1 MSIWDDITKAA
12 DDVVDG
18 LTDAEKAAE
27 KAAKDAAN
35 AAAKAAEDA
44 ANAVAKAAEDAAN
57 AAAKAAQDAA
67 DVAAKAAQDTIDAA
81 NKAAQDVID
90 ATNAVIAE
98 ATTITNNAIKQTS
111 TILNQTADEIVDGTN
126 AAIATL
132 NNTVLEPVQQASV
145 DALNDA
151 AEAAKIAGDDFDAG
165 LKVAAQAIEKGAVQ
179 VEEGLVA
186 IGEYLSSHACSIAL
200 GAALT
205 GAFAATLNNPET
217 EAETTAMFAP
227 MSVAVAQ
234 KMIVGAAEDVACAA
248 ACRTVAASMVE
259 IVWVIPEVKKGVGG
273 HKDDLIGAVA
283 FTMSMVIDDSPYA
296 FLSPQTASLAVAGI
310 VSFIVSSLVC
320 DGTLPGM

>member
-27 KAAKDAAN
+27 KAAKDAAD

-57 AAAKAAQDAA
+57 AAAKAAQDA
-67 DVAAKAAQDTIDAA
+67 IDAA

-98 ATTITNNAIKQTS
+98 ATTITNDAIKQTS

-151 AEAAKIAGDDFDAG
+151 AEAAKIASDEFEAG
-165 LKVAAQAIEKGAVQ
+165 AKVAAAAIEDSALQ
-179 VEEGLVA
+179 VEQGLVA
-186 IGEYLSSHACSIAL
+186 IGEYLSSHACSMAL

>member
-27 KAAKDAAN
+27 KAAKKAADD
-35 AAAKAAEDA
+35 AAKAATDA
-44 ANAVAKAAEDAAN
+44 ANAVAKAAQDAAD
-57 AAAKAAQDAA
+57 ATAKAAQDA
-67 DVAAKAAQDTIDAA
+67 IDAA
-81 NKAAQDVID
+81 NKAAQDLID
-90 ATNAVIAE
+90 ATNAAIAS
-98 ATTITNNAIKQTS
+98 ATKITNDAINQTA
-111 TILNQTADEIVDGTN
+111 TILNQTTKDIVDGTN
-126 AAIATL
+126 AAIATM
-132 NNTVLEPVQQASV
+132 NETVLEPVQQASV

-151 AEAAKIAGDDFDAG
+151 AKAAKIAGDEFDAG
-165 LKVAAQAIEKGAVQ
+165 AKVAANAIEEGVVQ
-179 VEEGLVA
+179 VEQGLVA
-186 IGEYLSSHACSIAL
+186 IGEYLSSHACSMAL

-234 KMIVGAAEDVACAA
+234 KMIIGAAEDVACAA
-248 ACRTVAASMVE
+248 VCRTVAASMVE
-259 IVWVIPEVKKGVGG
+259 VVWVIPEVKKGVGG

-296 FLSPQTASLAVAGI
+296 FLTPQTASLAVAGI

>member
-67 DVAAKAAQDTIDAA
+67 DAAA
-81 NKAAQDVID
+81 KAAQDVID

-98 ATTITNNAIKQTS
+98 ATTITNDAIKQTS
-111 TILNQTADEIVDGTN
+111 TILNETADEIVNGTN
-126 AAIATL
+126 ADIETL
-132 NNTVLEPVQQASV
+132 NETVLEPVHQASV
-145 DALNDA
+145 DALNNA
-151 AEAAKIAGDDFDAG
+151 AEAAKIAGDDFNAG

-186 IGEYLSSHACSIAL
+186 IGEYLSSHACSMAL

-248 ACRTVAASMVE
+248 VCRTVAASMVE

>member
-35 AAAKAAEDA
+35 AAEKAAEDA
-44 ANAVAKAAEDAAN
+44 ANAVAKAAQDAAD
-57 AAAKAAQDAA
+57 ATAKAAQDA
-67 DVAAKAAQDTIDAA
+67 IDAA
-81 NKAAQDVID
+81 NKAAQDLID

-98 ATTITNNAIKQTS
+98 ATTITNDAIKQTS
-111 TILNQTADEIVDGTN
+111 TILNQTAQEIVNGTN

-132 NNTVLEPVQQASV
+132 NNTVLEPAQQASV

-151 AEAAKIAGDDFDAG
+151 AKSAQIAGDDFNAG
-165 LKVAAQAIEKGAVQ
+165 LKVAAQAIEEGVVQ
-179 VEEGLVA
+179 VEDGLVA
-186 IGEYLSSHACSIAL
+186 IGEYLSSHACSMAL

-259 IVWVIPEVKKGVGG
+259 VVWVIPEVKKGVGG

-283 FTMSMVIDDSPYA
+283 FTMSLVIDDSPYA

>member
-27 KAAKDAAN
+27 KAAKDAAD

-57 AAAKAAQDAA
+57 AAAKAAQDA
-67 DVAAKAAQDTIDAA
+67 IDAA

-98 ATTITNNAIKQTS
+98 ATTITNDAIKQTS

-151 AEAAKIAGDDFDAG
+151 AEAAKIASDEFAAG
-165 LKVAAQAIEKGAVQ
+165 AKVAAAAIEDSALQ

-186 IGEYLSSHACSIAL
+186 IGEYLSSHACSMAL